1 MRRLTEADR
10 RAWDAYRRS
19 TDPLDRARRDR
30 AATARSPDA
39 PSTAAPLVDPPLGP
53 TPAPV
58 SPPVGPPV
66 FRMGERARTAPPRH
80 DLAPALPDV
89 IGAAPVAMDRKAFH
103 RLKAGK
109 LRPEAKLDL
118 HGLTL
123 DRAHPRLIDF
133 VQRNHARGNRL
144 LLVVTG
150 KGKRRDEGG
159 PIPTP
164 FGVLRQQVPQWLRM
178 PPLGPLVLQVAQA
191 HRSHGGA
198 GAYYVYLRRGR

>member
-10 RAWDAYRRS
+10 RAWEAYRRT
-19 TDPLDRARRDR
+19 TDPLDRVRRDR
-30 AATARSPDA
+30 GAPPPPDA
-39 PSTAAPLVDPPLGP
+39 APV
-53 TPAPV
+53 PAPAPTSV
-58 SPPVGPPV
+58 PT
-66 FRMGERARTAPPRH
+66 FRMGERAKTAPPRH
-80 DLAPALPDV
+80 DLAPALPDALK
-89 IGAAPVAMDRKAFH
+89 AAPVAMDMKAFH

-109 LRPEAKLDL
+109 LKPDAKLDL

-123 DRAHPRLIDF
+123 DRAHPRLVDF
-133 VQRNHARGNRL
+133 ILRNHARGNRL

-164 FGVLRQQVPQWLRM
+164 FGVLRHQVPQWLRM

-191 HRSHGGA
+191 HRSHGGE